1 MNYLNRAILEKYKS
15 HWYTLRDV
23 GYMVNLKESVVL
35 ELQSVYQ
42 QEIDS
47 NFFVNKWC
55 MSCVAEMIRILYLV
69 TKFDEGL
76 DINNPAEDL
85 TEIVETVEAKEEIQ
99 VPAITVEPKKR
110 GRKPKN
116 KK

>member
-1 MNYLNRAILEKYKS
+1 MEYLNRAILEKYKQ

-42 QEIDS
+42 QEIDR

-55 MSCVAEMIRILYLV
+55 MSCVADMIRILYLS
-69 TKFDEGL
+69 TKFDDL
-76 DINNPAEDL
+76 VDQVKPAEDIAQIN
-85 TEIVETVEAKEEIQ
+85 EDAAIKEEIYIEDPKPQ
-99 VPAITVEPKKR
+99 PKKR

>member
-1 MNYLNRAILEKYKS
+1 MEYLNRAILEKYKS

-42 QEIDS
+42 QEIDK
-47 NFFVNKWC
+47 NFYVNKWC
-55 MSCVAEMIRILYLV
+55 MSCVSEMIRILYLV
-69 TKFDEGL
+69 TKFDEGMDTNKPAQ
-76 DINNPAEDL
+76 DI
-85 TEIVETVEAKEEIQ
+85 TEIVETIETKEEIQ
-99 VPAITVEPKKR
+99 AEAPKVEPKKR